1 MVTTSFQ
8 NLFVMKKGSIFVE
21 GYEAEF
27 LNPAY
32 NTPAQP
38 IPPVPGPGPDETEGP
53 DGAEGPDGPI
63 VVPAKTKKKAKAVK
77 ADE

>member
-21 GYEAEF
+21 GYETEF
-27 LNPAY
+27 LNPDY
-32 NTPAQP
+32 NTPVA
-38 IPPVPGPGPDETEGP
+38 PPMPPGPSEPGPGET
-53 DGAEGPDGPI
+53 EGPDGPI
-63 VVPAKTKKKAKAVK
+63 VMPAKAKKKTKAVK

>member
-21 GYEAEF
+21 GYETEF

-32 NTPAQP
+32 NTPAA
-38 IPPVPGPGPDETEGP
+38 PPVPPVTGPEPGPGPDET
-53 DGAEGPDGPI
+53 EGPDGPI

>member
-53 DGAEGPDGPI
+53 DGPI

>member
-21 GYEAEF
+21 GYETEF

-32 NTPAQP
+32 NAPAIP
-38 IPPVPGPGPDETEGP
+38 PMPPVPGPGPGQGPDETEGP
-53 DGAEGPDGPI
+53 DGPI
-63 VVPAKTKKKAKAVK
+63 VMPAKAKKKTKAVK